1 MKAAVIDAI
10 MRVRGALKPRVLTKE
25 EEDVVALVGIEV
37 SLRSW

>member
-10 MRVRGALKPRVLTKE
+10 TRVRGTLKPRVLTK

-37 SLRSW
+37 SVCSW